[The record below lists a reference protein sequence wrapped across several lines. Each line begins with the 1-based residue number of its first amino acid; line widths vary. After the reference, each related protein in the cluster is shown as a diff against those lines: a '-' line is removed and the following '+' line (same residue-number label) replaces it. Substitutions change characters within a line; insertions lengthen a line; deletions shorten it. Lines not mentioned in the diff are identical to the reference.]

1 MRITKARLKEI
12 IQEELVR
19 EAHEYDITE
28 DPLESLQLAIEE
40 AANVAQKTIP
50 GLMSTPQR
58 ELAENILSE
67 LVGLLEVLQGL

>member
-1 MRITKARLKEI
+1 MKITKARLKEI
-12 IQEELVR
+12 INEELVR
-19 EAHEYDITE
+19 ESNGSIPD
-28 DPLESLQLAIEE
+28 DPLEALQLAIVE